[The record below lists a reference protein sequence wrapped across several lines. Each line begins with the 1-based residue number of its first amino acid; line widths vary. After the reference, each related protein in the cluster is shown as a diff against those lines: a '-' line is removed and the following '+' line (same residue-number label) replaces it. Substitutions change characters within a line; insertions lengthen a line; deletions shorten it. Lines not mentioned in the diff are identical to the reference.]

1 MLCYKCGVR
10 EKIDCN
16 GCKVCSYK
24 KRNQEKIT
32 SILQIGKWNEFE
44 IDLILDNILYH
55 RIKVVN
61 ELEILLPNKSLKEI
75 VDLVVLLHIG
85 GRTQVRVRLKC
96 FSCNKDL
103 IRPIK
108 HFYKDRVYC
117 SYECRDKY
125 KTDCLSGKNSVF
137 YNRILTKC
145 TNCGKEIEV
154 IPTAYNTYNSDGD
167 NHNFCSQKCYH
178 EYRSKYYINE
188 KHPMFGT
195 HQSQE
200 NKDIAKQRILKIISE
215 GKMPQTMTKPHK
227 IIYELLISHGIE
239 CENEYLVKYHSI
251 DIFLKQSELMIEI
264 MGDYWHGNPLKYQYE
279 NLNAQ
284 QLKSIK
290 QDKSKHTYIK
300 KYHNIEILYLWKC
313 DIKHNID
320 LCWMLIQEYITNN
333 GVLLNYHSFNYTV
346 QENNLILNE
355 KIKTPYFITQN
366 PYRLQ
371 GISGNTDSEVVS
383 PTLIIEGDNIQSVLT
398 Q

>member
-1 MLCYKCGVR
+1 MLCNKCRVR
-10 EKIDCN
+10 EKNDCN
-16 GCKVCSYK
+16 GCKVCGYK
-24 KRNQEKIT
+24 KRNQEKIA
-32 SILQIGKWNEFE
+32 SILQIGRWNESE
-44 IDLILDNILYH
+44 IDLILDNILY
-55 RIKVVN
+55 RKIEVVN
-61 ELEILLPNKSLKEI
+61 ELEALLPNRPLKEI

-85 GRTQVRVRLKC
+85 GRIQVRIKLKC

-125 KTDCLSGKNSVF
+125 KTDYLSGKNSVF

-167 NHNFCSQKCYH
+167 NHNFCSQKCYY

-188 KHPMFGT
+188 KHPMFGI

-200 NKDIAKQRILKIISE
+200 NKDKAKQRISKIISE
-215 GKMPQTMTKPHK
+215 GKMPQTMTKPHR

-239 CENEYLVKYHSI
+239 CENEHLVKYHSV

-279 NLNAQ
+279 NLNSQ
-284 QLKSIK
+284 QLKSVK

-300 KYHNIEILYLWKC
+300 KYHNTEILYLWEY

-320 LCWMLIQEYITNN
+320 LCWALIQEYIDNN
-333 GVLLNYHSFNYTV
+333 GILLNYHSFNYTI
-346 QENNLILNE
+346 QEDNLILNK

-371 GISGNTDSEVVS
+371 GVSGNTDSEVVS

-398 Q
+398 K